1 MASIVTLPTHAFP
14 PCCWQVDTAIDREA
28 SSEAPDEGDQA
39 LIAMR
44 QYRPRSSQA
53 IAEQVEQCLDLSEPG
68 QEVSDLIGLIRSQA
82 QPWAMIQEVLQ
93 VPE

>member
-1 MASIVTLPTHAFP
+1 M
-14 PCCWQVDTAIDREA
+14 DTTIDREA

-39 LIAMR
+39 LITMR

-53 IAEQVEQCLDLSEPG
+53 IAEQVEHCLDLTEPG

-82 QPWAMIQEVLQ
+82 DPQAMIQEVLQ